1 MHIVDMVYFWARTSP
16 RRPAVIEPAGSM
28 TYAAFAHA
36 VEAAAEHFAQN
47 IADKPRPVA
56 VSIQTGSKMLVAL
69 LGLLRASSGRVTL
82 LGGDPWRETS
92 ALHRRLAYV
101 PGEVNCG
108 PTSPAAR

>member
-56 VSIQTGSKMLVAL
+56 VSIQTGSNMLVYERD
-69 LGLLRASSGRVTL
+69 GVTL
-82 LGGDPWRETS
+82 DGGTNILFDENWQSFGTKAETENRPLPRS
-92 ALHRRLAYV
+92 RTEGGNIL
-101 PGEVNCG
+101 C
-108 PTSPAAR
+108 